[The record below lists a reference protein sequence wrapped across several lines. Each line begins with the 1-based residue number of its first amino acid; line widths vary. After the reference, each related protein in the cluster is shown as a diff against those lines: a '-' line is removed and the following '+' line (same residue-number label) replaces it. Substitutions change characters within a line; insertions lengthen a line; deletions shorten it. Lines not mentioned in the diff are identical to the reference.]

1 MMVRLED
8 VFRSVR
14 TLLRG
19 AYPGLVTALAAALLV
34 LLLWPQPQRTFVA
47 EAIAAA
53 SSAGEGPAAADVLA
67 WLKSDEVLRAAVIN
81 LRSSQPREMAEF
93 LSAAATSDPAA
104 AIRERLALVPLAS
117 PDELPRVAIGCQ
129 APRRRAALVIA
140 DELARQLAEHH
151 PAQAKRSSLA
161 SLAKRERQAS
171 AELKEAQGSQERLT
185 VELQGLRH
193 AHLASAVASA
203 PAAPA
208 ATTPAAPATDRPS
221 TELSRTLDALKLE
234 RDRLLEIYL
243 PAHPQIQSLS
253 AQISRLEES
262 LRRSSPK
269 PELRGA
275 AHQPAN
281 ESLGDKTV
289 LLEWRRGGQSQD
301 VPASGQK
308 PLPTSDSHTE
318 LTAAIQQTQLDLLA
332 ATHRRQQA
340 EQAWQ
345 SLTEER
351 QKIESTGDVAWQIQP
366 AQIAS
371 TGGENPARHQLATA
385 LIAATIGGLGIGWLA
400 ARDQRL
406 TTAAELRSS
415 VALPVLATLNSGDSE
430 PLAEASPSPA
440 QRAVQLATRC
450 AEVVLAT
457 FVVTLLAAIALDRG
471 LIADLTHDP
480 LATLG
485 ELVQQLV

>member
-1 MMVRLED
+1 MMVRLEN
-8 VFRSVR
+8 VIRSTR

-34 LLLWPQPQRTFVA
+34 LLLWPQPERTFVA

-53 SSAGEGPAAADVLA
+53 STAGENPSAADVHA
-67 WLKSDEVLRAAVIN
+67 WLKSDEVLRATVTN
-81 LRSSQPREMAEF
+81 LRSSQPREVAEF
-93 LSAAATSDPAA
+93 LSAAATSDPIA
-104 AIRERLALVPLAS
+104 AIRERVVLVSLAS
-117 PDELPRVAIGCQ
+117 PDELPRVSIGCQ
-129 APRRRAALVIA
+129 APRRRAALAVA

-151 PAQAKRSSLA
+151 PAQSKRAKLA
-161 SLAKRERQAS
+161 SLAEREQQAS

-208 ATTPAAPATDRPS
+208 ATPAAPATDRPS
-221 TELSRTLDALKLE
+221 TELSRTLESLKLE

-262 LRRSSPK
+262 LRRSAPK
-269 PELRGA
+269 PELHGA
-275 AHQPAN
+275 AHHPAN

-308 PLPTSDSHTE
+308 PLPTTDSRTE

-345 SLTEER
+345 SLNEQR
-351 QKIESTGDVAWQIQP
+351 QKIESAGDFAWQIQP
-366 AQIAS
+366 AQIVT
-371 TGGENPARHQLATA
+371 TGGENPARNQLATA

-400 ARDQRL
+400 ARDTRL

-415 VALPVLATLNSGDSE
+415 VALPVLATLSSGDSE
-430 PLAEASPSPA
+430 PLAEATPSPA
-440 QRAVQLATRC
+440 QRAVQMATRC

-457 FVVTLLAAIALDRG
+457 FVLTLLAAIALDRG
-471 LIADLTHDP
+471 LMGDLTYDP

-485 ELVQQLV
+485 ELVQRLV